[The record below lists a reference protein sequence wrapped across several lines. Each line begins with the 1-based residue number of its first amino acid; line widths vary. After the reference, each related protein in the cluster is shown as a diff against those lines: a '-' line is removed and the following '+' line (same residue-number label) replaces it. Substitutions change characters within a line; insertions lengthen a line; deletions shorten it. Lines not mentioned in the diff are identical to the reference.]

1 MREAHNLIGESLS
14 LIGGFVCGMMF
25 RVIKIN
31 NKKK

>member
-14 LIGGFVCGMMF
+14 LSRGFVCGMMF